1 MNEPTLKLFGFGNY
15 CLDFENLVIVPY
27 GRDAVRV
34 LPKDGDKY
42 DYHRSAIVRF
52 NEPSSLA
59 NRMPAVE
66 FVARSV
72 VEANAYPAFH
82 EANNELDGYNR
93 AVESLAW
100 NRDQAVRATRS
111 AKRYK
116 TADID
121 FSGKVLQPE
130 VVNGHAVATVA
141 MYGLIGHVILDD
153 SHRRLIS
160 FDVRPFLNGKWSAR
174 CEYSLASGKV
184 TGGASFDTPDEY
196 LNVVGKM
203 VDYLKAAV
211 DNERGDN
218 LYNHARYI
226 RNVDAAAKHTRIA
239 DQQEKELEGVDVA
252 ALEQRLQESF
262 ESLVSELH
270 AAG

>member
-1 MNEPTLKLFGFGNY
+1 MNEPTLKLFRFGNY
-15 CLDFENLVIVPY
+15 CLDFNNLVIVPDGY
-27 GRDAVRV
+27 NAVRV

-42 DYHRSAIVRF
+42 DYHRPAIVRF

-72 VEANAYPAFH
+72 VEANAYPAFY
-82 EANNELDGYNR
+82 EANKTLGNYNR
-93 AVESLAW
+93 AFESLAW
-100 NRDQAVRATRS
+100 NRDRAVRATRS

-130 VVNGHAVATVA
+130 VVNGHAVATVE

-160 FDVRPFLNGKWSAR
+160 FDVRPLNGKWSAR

-226 RNVDAAAKHTRIA
+226 RNVDAAAKYTRIA
-239 DQQEKELEGVDVA
+239 DQQEKELEGVDGA

-270 AAG
+270 ATE

>member
-1 MNEPTLKLFGFGNY
+1 MNQPTLKFFGFGSH
-15 CLDFENLVIVPY
+15 CLDFGNFVIVPY

-42 DYHRSAIVRF
+42 EYRNSAIVRF

-66 FVARSV
+66 YVARAV
-72 VEANAYPAFH
+72 VDATAYLAFH

-130 VVNGHAVATVA
+130 VVNGHAVATVE
-141 MYGLIGHVILDD
+141 MYGLIGHVILDE

-160 FDVRPFLNGKWSAR
+160 FDVRPLCGQWSAR
-174 CEYSLASGKV
+174 CEYSLASGNV
-184 TGGASFDTPDEY
+184 TGGASFDTPGEY

-203 VDYLKAAV
+203 VDYLKTAV

-226 RNVDAAAKHTRIA
+226 RNVDAAAKYTRIA
-239 DQQEKELEGVDVA
+239 DQQAKGLEGVDGA

-270 AAG
+270 AAD